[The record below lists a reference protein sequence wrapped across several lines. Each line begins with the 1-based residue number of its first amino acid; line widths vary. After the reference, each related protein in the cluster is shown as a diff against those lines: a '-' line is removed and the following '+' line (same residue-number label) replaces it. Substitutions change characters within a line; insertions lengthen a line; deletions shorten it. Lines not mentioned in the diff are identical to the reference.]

1 MKPKTQTV
9 NHKSRRANLVREVH
23 GNEPYEY
30 RPLGKYVVSAPGVC
44 GGRPT
49 FKYTRLE
56 VSAVLAL
63 IASGESIDQVVRAY
77 SLSHLTP
84 EAVKEAIRLADQALV
99 QSAQRLMLDQV
110 YEQESSSVD
119 PQLLQMQV
127 ASLTAETW

>member
-1 MKPKTQTV
+1 MKPKTKTV
-9 NHKSRRANLVREVH
+9 NHKSRRTNLVREVH

-49 FKYTRLE
+49 CKYTRLE
-56 VSAVLAL
+56 VIAVLAL

-99 QSAQRLMLDQV
+99 QSTQRLMLDQV

-119 PQLLQMQV
+119 PQLFQMQV